1 MHLQR
6 IVMPSGL
13 VSWTAFD
20 HAGTMVPEIRDFVLF
35 LEARRYAPST
45 IKHYAKHV
53 VRLGNHLGALGKSFA
68 HLTAPEFDRFLLA
81 VARHSDR

>member
-20 HAGTMVPEIRDFVLF
+20 DHGVVVLEIRDFVLF
-35 LEARRYAPST
+35 LEARHYAPST
-45 IKHYAKHV
+45 VRHYARHV
-53 VRLGNHLGALGKSFA
+53 VQLGNHLGALGKSFA
-68 HLTAPEFDRFLLA
+68 QLTAP
-81 VARHSDR
+81 VN

>member
-20 HAGTMVPEIRDFVLF
+20 DHGAVVPEIRDFVLF
-35 LEARRYAPST
+35 LEARLST
-45 IKHYAKHV
+45 
-53 VRLGNHLGALGKSFA
+53 ALTS
-68 HLTAPEFDRFLLA
+68 
-81 VARHSDR
+81 